1 MKVTIDI
8 DCTPEEARVFFGLPD
23 VKPIQDAMMDEVK
36 AKMQSGMQGMDME
49 SLMKTWMPTGIQ
61 GLEQFQ
67 KMFWSGVSQ
76 AASGGTSDGK
86 KK

>member
-8 DCTPEEARVFFGLPD
+8 DCTPEEARTFFGLPD
-23 VKPIQDAMMDEVK
+23 VKPLQDAMMDEVRE
-36 AKMQSGMQGMDME
+36 KMQSGMQGMDME
-49 SLMKTWMPTGIQ
+49 SLMNAWMPTGMQ

-76 AASGGTSDGK
+76 AASAGSSEGK